1 MYTRGYNAGWWR
13 GFGWGFGAGN
23 VTGATGMA
31 FATGGTSAA
40 ATTAAKATAQ
50 AAGDVAKDEA
60 RRVFTNRRGY
70 VTPHAVYNE
79 AARQWTDVSTGSFLK
94 EMLS

>member
-1 MYTRGYNAGWWR
+1 
-13 GFGWGFGAGN
+13 
-23 VTGATGMA
+23 MA

-40 ATTAAKATAQ
+40 ATTAARATAQ

-70 VTPHAVYNE
+70 VTSHAIWN
-79 AARQWTDVSTGSFLK
+79 ATLGSTGRWIDVNTGSALK
-94 EMLS
+94 EVIS